1 MAAMGDVR
9 LYWWTLTAALA
20 ILVASS
26 GAAGVEGV
34 CSRMHY
40 AYAYF
45 LSTLGVIVI
54 LAAFFL
60 LSKIQWLLCPRP
72 AWGKRLT

>member
-1 MAAMGDVR
+1 MAAMGDLR
-9 LYWWTLTAALA
+9 LCWWTLTAALA

-45 LSTLGVIVI
+45 LSTFRGSSSFWRLFSCCQRFNGYCAPGLLGE
-54 LAAFFL
+54 
-60 LSKIQWLLCPRP
+60 RD
-72 AWGKRLT
+72 